1 MDIADL
7 LPELLVDAPE
17 CPDATAKS
25 AILGAAIELC
35 TDSLVWNEIQ
45 DPIIL
50 IDEQPVYD
58 IDTPAQAQVAAVMG
72 AWLSGW
78 PLRPKTL
85 SEIVQQYP
93 NWQAA
98 SAPSPEYFNSVPG
111 NSTIRVFPMPTNAQR
126 ASLTLRVAYS
136 PIRTADELPDSLVT
150 EHHELLMRGARAKL
164 MLQPRK
170 PWSDPKLGAFNAELF
185 AAGKVDERIKVTH
198 DGTPGSMT
206 VKAREFGCW

>member
-17 CPDATAKS
+17 CPDATARA

-35 TDSLVWNEIQ
+35 NDSLVWNEIQ
-45 DPIIL
+45 DPIAL
-50 IDEQPVYD
+50 IDEIPTYD
-58 IDTPAQAQVAAVMG
+58 IDTPSQAEVVAVMG
-72 AWLSGW
+72 AWLPSG
-78 PLRPKTL
+78 PLLPKTL
-85 SEIVQQYP
+85 SEIVQMYP

-98 SAPSPEYFNSVPG
+98 SSPSPEYYNNVPG
-111 NSTIRVFPMPTNAQR
+111 NSTIRVFPIPVNAQR
-126 ASLTLRVAYS
+126 APMTMRVAYA
-136 PIRTADELPDSLVT
+136 PIRTADELPDALVRA
-150 EHHELLMRGARAKL
+150 HQELLMRGARARL

-170 PWSDPKLGAFNAELF
+170 PWSDARLGAFNAELF

-206 VKAREFGCW
+206 VKAREFGF